1 VSRTKK
7 NERVRCRG
15 PNKAKRVDEEEGWI
29 VRKIDGE
36 SEFACSARRNVRH
49 R

>member
-1 VSRTKK
+1 MNRTKK
-7 NERVRCRG
+7 NERMRCRG
-15 PNKAKRVDEEEGWI
+15 PNKAKSVDEEKGWK

-36 SEFACSARRNVRH
+36 NEFACSARRNVRH